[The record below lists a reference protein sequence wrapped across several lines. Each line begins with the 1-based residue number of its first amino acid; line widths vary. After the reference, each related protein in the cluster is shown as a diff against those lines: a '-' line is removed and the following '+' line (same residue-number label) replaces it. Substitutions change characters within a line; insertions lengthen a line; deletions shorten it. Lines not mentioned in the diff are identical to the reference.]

1 MVKEYKLCRVKT
13 IRVTVSMVK
22 DLGQHIHISISI
34 SLNVRLSVSL
44 SVSLSDNLRR
54 INMSVK
60 PG

>member
-1 MVKEYKLCRVKT
+1 MGKEYKLCRDKT

-44 SVSLSDNLRR
+44 FVSLNENPR
-54 INMSVK
+54 
-60 PG
+60 